1 MPSLRAHLSKKKMS
15 GRRSVNNGFSFSRM
29 NNIFIFPSIVVS
41 LMASNTSSFTHI
53 HRYNHNVIKTN
64 FIQEI
69 HGSSH
74 ASSTYKKTTS
84 TLELFPSISD
94 LAETI
99 LSQNLELPHFPFD
112 IDLYGKDLFNE
123 MNIGESLEFTSNQI
137 PEDQT
142 SMVLE
147 SIGKDLLVF
156 LAASVIVTPIS
167 QTLGISPILGY
178 LILGATLGP
187 HALNVFSNTKAD
199 VELGDF
205 GILFLLFSEGLE
217 VTSSRLNKLTNYVPL
232 GLAQISLTAGVL
244 TAGILSAPEFL
255 ERFIPLDGGLI
266 NISNPLEAL
275 VLALAG
281 TLSTSAF
288 VFPVLK
294 EKEWEDEKSG
304 EAATSILLL
313 QDLAVAPLLVLLPF
327 IAGQGVGDSGGS
339 TYSAIAF
346 LTLKATLGFGG
357 IIYFGSNALRKIF
370 NLVAKSKSSETF
382 VALCLLVS
390 AGM

>member
-1 MPSLRAHLSKKKMS
+1 M
-15 GRRSVNNGFSFSRM
+15 FSSIPH
-29 NNIFIFPSIVVS
+29 NIVPFQQ
-41 LMASNTSSFTHI
+41 MT
-53 HRYNHNVIKTN
+53 
-64 FIQEI
+64 QE
-69 HGSSH
+69 
-74 ASSTYKKTTS
+74 
-84 TLELFPSISD
+84 
-94 LAETI
+94 
-99 LSQNLELPHFPFD
+99 
-112 IDLYGKDLFNE
+112 LFNE
-123 MNIGESLEFTSNQI
+123 MDIGGSLEFTSNQI

-147 SIGKDLLVF
+147 SIGRDLLVF
-156 LAASVIVTPIS
+156 LTASVIVTPLS
-167 QTLGISPILGY
+167 QALGITPILGY
-178 LILGATLGP
+178 LIFGACLGP
-187 HALNVFSNTKAD
+187 HAINIFSNTKAD

-205 GILFLLFSEGLE
+205 GILFFLFSEGLE
-217 VTSSRLNKLTNYVPL
+217 VTSARLKKLVNYIPL
-232 GLAQISLTAGVL
+232 GLAQISLTAAVL

-266 NISNPLEAL
+266 NIHNPIEAL
-275 VLALAG
+275 ILALAG

-327 IAGQGVGDSGGS
+327 VAGQGIGDSGSS
-339 TYSAIAF
+339 TYSAVAF
-346 LTLKATLGFGG
+346 LTLKATLGFGSVVFLG
-357 IIYFGSNALRKIF
+357 SYVLSKLFG
-370 NLVAKSKSSETF
+370 LVAKAKSSETF